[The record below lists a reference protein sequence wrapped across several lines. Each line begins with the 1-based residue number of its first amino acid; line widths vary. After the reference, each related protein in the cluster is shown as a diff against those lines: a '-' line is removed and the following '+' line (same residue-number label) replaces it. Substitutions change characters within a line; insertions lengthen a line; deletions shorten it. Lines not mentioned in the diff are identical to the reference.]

1 MKKIDLRSD
10 TVTLPPQAMRDAMY
24 KAELGDDVYGEDPTV
39 NLLQERCAQLSG
51 KDAALFV
58 ASGTM
63 GNLTAVL
70 SHCQRSD
77 EVILGSRSHIAIWE
91 QAGASAFGGVSLR
104 TIANEADG
112 TLSLEQIN
120 LCINE
125 DDPHRT
131 QTKLIALENTFNGQ
145 PLMPAYM
152 RMVKELALQNGLAVH
167 LDGARLFNASRV
179 LLASIEE
186 FTTHVD
192 SVQFCFSKGLAAPV
206 GSIICGNREFITKAK
221 RVRKAL
227 GGGMRQAGV
236 LAAGCLWALDN
247 MVERLD
253 LDHALANQLADGLA
267 QIPGIKVA
275 PAQHR
280 TNMVFFESDRNDL
293 SRAELARRLRDVGVL
308 VAVEGQL
315 GIRAVTHFGLTVEDI
330 EETIVRV
337 ENLMAVSAAGAAV
350 H

>member
-1 MKKIDLRSD
+1 MNKIDLRSD
-10 TVTLPPQAMRDAMY
+10 TVTLPPPEMRDAMQ

-39 NLLQERCAQLSG
+39 NLLQERCAQLTG
-51 KDAALFV
+51 KEAALFV

-70 SHCQRSD
+70 AHCQRGD

-104 TIANEADG
+104 TIANQADG
-112 TLSLEQIN
+112 TLPLEQIN
-120 LCINE
+120 LCIND

-131 QTKLIALENTFNGQ
+131 RTRLIALENTFNGQ
-145 PLMPAYM
+145 PLMPSYM

-167 LDGARLFNASRV
+167 LDGARLFNASRA
-179 LLASIEE
+179 LLASIDE
-186 FTTHVD
+186 FTAHVD

-206 GSIICGNREFITKAK
+206 GSIICGNYEFIGKAK
-221 RVRKAL
+221 RIRKAL

-236 LAAGCLWALDN
+236 LAGACLWALDN

-253 LDHALANQLADGLA
+253 LDHALAEQLALGLG
-267 QIPGIKVA
+267 QIPGIRVV

-280 TNMVFFESDRNDL
+280 TNMVFFESDRTDL
-293 SRAELARRLRDVGVL
+293 SRAELARRLRDIGVL

-315 GIRAVTHFGLTVEDI
+315 GIRAVTHFGLTAEDI
-330 EETIVRV
+330 EDVVLRV
-337 ENLMAVSAAGAAV
+337 EELMAVAV
-350 H
+350 K